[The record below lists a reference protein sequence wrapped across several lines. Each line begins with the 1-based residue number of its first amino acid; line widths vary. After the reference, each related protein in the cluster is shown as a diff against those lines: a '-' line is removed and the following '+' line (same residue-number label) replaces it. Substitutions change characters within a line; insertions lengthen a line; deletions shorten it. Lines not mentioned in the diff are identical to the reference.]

1 MLGKRLICNN
11 LIGGH
16 KILLQVKI
24 LHKPWLSERGAV
36 PHAPSFL
43 PQFGDAPHLD
53 GALKTIRRKRVS
65 DGVSDK
71 CYTDALK

>member
-1 MLGKRLICNN
+1 MLSKRLIRDN

-16 KILLQVKI
+16 KLLSQVKI
-24 LHKPWLSERGAV
+24 LHKPWLSERDAV

-53 GALKTIRRKRVS
+53 GALKESAEKELVTGFWKMLYKR
-65 DGVSDK
+65 
-71 CYTDALK
+71 T

>member
-1 MLGKRLICNN
+1 MLGKRLICDD

-24 LHKPWLSERGAV
+24 LHKPWLSERDAV

-43 PQFGDAPHLD
+43 PHFGDAPHLD
-53 GALKTIRRKRVS
+53 GALKKSAEKQLATKLLANVI
-65 DGVSDK
+65 
-71 CYTDALK
+71 